1 MTENRVTGE
10 KTVYSHT
17 PGAQKSSRSLRNAGG
32 LYPPNLTG
40 NGGGAKGRSTGF
52 FRREERVFRGR
63 HRTRAGD
70 HVRPAAVLSYLLQGA
85 APRERGCPPS
95 PSAGKTKLGGS
106 SRACGSPP
114 PPVSNG
120 RSFQGPLLPPPP
132 TAARASSPI
141 RLRRLASAPP
151 PHRRLPSRATA
162 SRPPRAKP
170 ARRRGRGSSGPPRQ
184 LLRPQLGST
193 PPAASVRGRTPL
205 SHPGLQLG
213 PRLSPSAPRRAPP
226 PGPQA
231 LTVSFLPQPRNA
243 GRVTAR
249 TARASARLKPAGRA
263 TARAHEGRGSGRQG
277 RSQERQL
284 LLRKRRNKTWL
295 NFLLPRPRAA
305 QDETASTREAV
316 PGPSRGLG
324 EAGGTADPREDLRE
338 GGGHPA
344 ARRQPGRDPPRAS
357 EPRARASRR
366 GGGLCG
372 AGGRRAGPQGAP
384 GPPSRLRGPPPP
396 RAARAPRPQAPPRPA
411 ARPGSALGEARAP
424 ARARRRRP
432 GRRRSR
438 PAPHTPP
445 PVRALPGSRRRPR
458 KPATTG
464 RYPQP
469 RL

>member
-1 MTENRVTGE
+1 M
-10 KTVYSHT
+10 
-17 PGAQKSSRSLRNAGG
+17 
-32 LYPPNLTG
+32 
-40 NGGGAKGRSTGF
+40 
-52 FRREERVFRGR
+52 
-63 HRTRAGD
+63 
-70 HVRPAAVLSYLLQGA
+70 
-85 APRERGCPPS
+85 
-95 PSAGKTKLGGS
+95 
-106 SRACGSPP
+106 CGSPP

-120 RSFQGPLLPPPP
+120 QSFQGPILPPPP

-277 RSQERQL
+277 RSRERQL

-324 EAGGTADPREDLRE
+324 EAGGTADPR
-338 GGGHPA
+338 
-344 ARRQPGRDPPRAS
+344 
-357 EPRARASRR
+357 
-366 GGGLCG
+366 
-372 AGGRRAGPQGAP
+372 AP
-384 GPPSRLRGPPPP
+384 
-396 RAARAPRPQAPPRPA
+396 PPRPA
-411 ARPGSALGEARAP
+411 AARGGAAGLAP
-424 ARARRRRP
+424 RRRRP
-432 GRRRSR
+432 PRGSAAARARPTPRLRTADAREPAGRRPLRSR
-438 PAPHTPP
+438 RATRGPSGRAGASLAAPRPAASACSASPQAAGAPTACGAAALRSGGGEGAGEGAEAEAGPEALAARSPYPAPGARPPREPATPTQAGDDGP
-445 PVRALPGSRRRPR
+445 LPAAPTLRTAPQTARWGGAARGARALSQQAPLEAGQAARGGAGRPGVTCRRKSACSGLWRFHEGVVCR
-458 KPATTG
+458 AETAGTLVPAGPG
-464 RYPQP
+464 RALGPLEEKEAGA